1 MKINKLTIILLI
13 ILQVFAIFSYVF
25 AVDEG
30 ESVLLYPTEK
40 MDYIKV
46 GYWGQ
51 DLTIYHTVYAKD
63 GKEYPAYCVD
73 YTHKGITDERKY
85 SVKITQNYVDENY
98 NSTDKTLAVW
108 RVILNGYPFKTI
120 EGLNDYEAYA
130 ATKLA
135 VFYVLENWEENKDKI
150 YYKNDEGKKVIDAMF
165 KIVESAKNYTKVP
178 TNTTVSLNETD
189 WQIDEINNKFLSKK
203 VTLNSQTLIS
213 GFTVN
218 LDGNI
223 PEGAVITDLKN
234 NELQKFRNCKEFKVL
249 LPLEK
254 LKWQNE
260 FTINVAVDVNSYPMY
275 LGEPEVSGVQSYV
288 LTAGIVK
295 QEGASKLI
303 EYPEN
308 KTKLIIEKK
317 DIEGNALKGVKFN
330 ILDSNK
336 NIVYENIKTDEFGKV
351 TINNMIPG
359 TYYIQEIEPIEG
371 YEIKDEVI
379 EVTIQLNEEGKV
391 LITNERIPE
400 EPEIPEEP
408 LEPIIVPEEPKKL
421 PRTGW

>member
-1 MKINKLTIILLI
+1 M
-13 ILQVFAIFSYVF
+13 
-25 AVDEG
+25 
-30 ESVLLYPTEK
+30 
-40 MDYIKV
+40 
-46 GYWGQ
+46 
-51 DLTIYHTVYAKD
+51 
-63 GKEYPAYCVD
+63 
-73 YTHKGITDERKY
+73 
-85 SVKITQNYVDENY
+85 
-98 NSTDKTLAVW
+98 
-108 RVILNGYPFKTI
+108 
-120 EGLNDYEAYA
+120 
-130 ATKLA
+130 
-135 VFYVLENWEENKDKI
+135 
-150 YYKNDEGKKVIDAMF
+150 
-165 KIVESAKNYTKVP
+165 
-178 TNTTVSLNETD
+178 
-189 WQIDEINNKFLSKK
+189 
-203 VTLNSQTLIS
+203 
-213 GFTVN
+213 
-218 LDGNI
+218 
-223 PEGAVITDLKN
+223 
-234 NELQKFRNCKEFKVL
+234 L